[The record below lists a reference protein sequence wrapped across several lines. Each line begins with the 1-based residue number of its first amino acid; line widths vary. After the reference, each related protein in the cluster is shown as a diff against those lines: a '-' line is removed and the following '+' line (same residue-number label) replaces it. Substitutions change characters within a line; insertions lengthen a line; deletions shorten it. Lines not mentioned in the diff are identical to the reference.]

1 MIAILKKE
9 LRSMFLSPLAY
20 VVIGG
25 FTFLSAFS
33 FLSSTLASMTSD
45 VTSFFSSLVLWLIII
60 VAILSMKIFSDEK
73 KSKTDQL
80 LLTSPVSLTQI
91 VLGKFLASY
100 IVYLISMAIT
110 FIYMLIVVIFGQLE
124 WGIVF
129 ANYLGLF
136 LLGAAVVSIGVFV
149 SSLTESALVSAL
161 LTLIILFLSYL
172 ASSFAYVIVSF
183 TTGLPEIIVSGISSF
198 IGVLAIFDKYNT
210 FASGMLDFTAIVY
223 YLSITAIFLFLTVRV
238 FEKRRWS

>member
-45 VTSFFSSLVLWLIII
+45 VTSFFSSLVLWIIII

>member
-45 VTSFFSSLVLWLIII
+45 VTSFFSSLVLWIIII

-149 SSLTESALVSAL
+149 SSLTESALVCAL

>member
-33 FLSSTLASMTSD
+33 FLSATLASMTSD
-45 VTSFFSSLVLWLIII
+45 VTAFFSSLVLWIII
-60 VAILSMKIFSDEK
+60 VVAILSMKIFSDEK
-73 KSKTDQL
+73 KAKTDQL

-91 VLGKFLASY
+91 VLGKFFASY

-110 FIYMLIVVIFGQLE
+110 FIYMLIVVIFGSLE

-129 ANYLGLF
+129 SNYLGLF
-136 LLGAAVVSIGVFV
+136 LLGAAVVSIGVFI

-161 LTLIILFLSYL
+161 LTLIILFVSYL
-172 ASSFAYVIVSF
+172 ASSFAYIITSY
-183 TTGLPEIIVSGISSF
+183 TTGLPEIIVSIISSI

-210 FASGMLDFTAIVY
+210 FASGMIDFTAIAY
-223 YLSITAIFLFLTVRV
+223 YLSVTTIFLFLTVRV